1 MIATALTDMFELQHP
16 ILLGSMGAVSGGRLA
31 AAVSVT
37 GGRRQRASVAR
48 RHQFSEENLNG
59 KN

>member
-1 MIATALTDMFELQHP
+1 MIATLLTDRFGLPHP

-31 AAVSVT
+31 VTVSDA
-37 GGRRQRASVAR
+37 GARRQRASAAR

>member
-1 MIATALTDMFELQHP
+1 
-16 ILLGSMGAVSGGRLA
+16 MGAVSGGHQA
-31 AAVSVT
+31 AIVSDA
-37 GGRRQRASVAR
+37 GARRQRASAAR

>member
-1 MIATALTDMFELQHP
+1 MIATALAEMFGLQHP
-16 ILLGSMGAVSGGRLA
+16 ILLGSMGGVSGGRLA
-31 AAVSVT
+31 ATVSDA
-37 GGRRQRASVAR
+37 GGRRQRASAAR